1 MKKLI
6 RRLRNRPEEERR
18 HLLHLS
24 IIILAIILIFFWVL
38 SLGRNLANKNTK
50 GEMKQNLQSFSDLK
64 NNLVDKYKNISGQNS
79 RDDNQ

>member
-64 NNLVDKYKNISGQNS
+64 NNLVDQYKNISGQNS